1 MKKILMLGMMA
12 CIVTACQTMDNVKTG
27 FSDSLTSVGNLFSSK
42 RVNTPCPA
50 FMVSEELDNYYD
62 IPGTKAAKSN
72 GLTNATIE
80 NISGECRMNA
90 NEDIVTVSLDID
102 FAAQAGGEIANTNSD
117 TPQTL
122 EIPYFIAVLNADQ
135 EILAKDTFTIP
146 LEISGAEK
154 RTYHKER
161 LQQNIP
167 FLEESDP
174 STYTIITG
182 FQLNEPQLAYA
193 KQAEQQPTLAS
204 ATPVAK
210 VEPAAGSVQI
220 DSDKVVGADPFA
232 GR

>member
-1 MKKILMLGMMA
+1 MA
-12 CIVTACQTMDNVKTG
+12 CIVTACQTMDSVKTG
-27 FSDSLTSVGNLFSSK
+27 FSDSFASVGNLFSSS

-62 IPGTKAAKSN
+62 VPGTDGTKTN
-72 GLTNATIE
+72 GLTSATIE
-80 NISGECRMNA
+80 NISGKCRMNGSD
-90 NEDIVTVSLDID
+90 DIVTVSLDID
-102 FAAQAGGEIANTNSD
+102 FAAQAGGEMKNNAN
-117 TPQTL
+117 PETL

-135 EILAKDTFTIP
+135 EILAKDTFSIP

-154 RTYHKER
+154 KTYHKER

-193 KQAEQQPTLAS
+193 KQAEQQSTQISNS
-204 ATPVAK
+204 AVAK
-210 VEPAAGSVQI
+210 VEPAAGSAQI
-220 DSDKVVGADPFA
+220 DPDKVVGADPFA